1 MLWWTGSDEEGVCY
15 GGLVVMRR
23 ECVMVDW

>member
-1 MLWWTGSDEEGVCY
+1 MLWWTDSDEEGVCY

>member
-1 MLWWTGSDEEGVCY
+1 MLWWTSSDEEGVCY